1 MLLLD
6 LFLVFFL
13 PLTVLGLCC
22 CMASS
27 LVAECWGYSLLAV
40 RGLLTVMASLAAQ
53 PRLEGIRASVV
64 TACGLGN
71 CSSQV
76 PEHRFNSFAQA

>member
-1 MLLLD
+1 MAVLILAKIRAVDVLLLD

-27 LVAECWGYSLLAV
+27 LVAECWGCSLLAV

-53 PRLEGIRASVV
+53 PGSRA
-64 TACGLGN
+64 
-71 CSSQV
+71 
-76 PEHRFNSFAQA
+76 